1 METLADD
8 DEERYKSQF
17 QQYIDDDI
25 EADGLEDL
33 YTEAHA
39 AIREDPF
46 KKVEGE
52 GPKKSKAEWK
62 AESKKYQTP
71 KSTKAEREERVKAKI
86 TELRDA

>member
-17 QQYIDDDI
+17 QKYIDDDI

-33 YTEAHA
+33 YAEAHK

-46 KKVEGE
+46 KKAEGN
-52 GPKKSKAEWK
+52 KKSKAEWK
-62 AESKKYQTP
+62 KESLKYKTAKLTLEQ
-71 KSTKAEREERVKAKI
+71 RRERVKERIAEI
-86 TELRDA
+86 QNE